1 MTGGASGWS
10 APPTVFKEKSLLE
23 IEEEKRRNQSKKNK
37 GPAPKAFD
45 QRLVQQIQ
53 STSTVPNVVER
64 CRIDHD

>member
-37 GPAPKAFD
+37 GPAPKSFD
-45 QRLVQQIQ
+45 QR
-53 STSTVPNVVER
+53 
-64 CRIDHD
+64 